1 MKAEGYKRGSIG
13 KRVIRGILLGGLLG
27 IGLCSCGKEKE
38 QDQNGLLTVNV
49 YDSHGSHT
57 GQQEGWYGA
66 ILKTKFNVELE
77 FVESAEQAD
86 LLIGCNE
93 QEETALAGLMER
105 GELLDMEKLLKDSD
119 LMDMEKQ
126 LRDCNRTFSLEGI
139 YAIPTHLSRL
149 SEETPSEEREAS
161 YGIFLDWDRYR
172 QLEYPRIKNRDELLA
187 FLVGGKERSGGKCV
201 GLSLYKGE
209 VGDTIKQ
216 VSQVAAAAGQET
228 FGFVTYKQNVR
239 EGEDILKEGSGF
251 EQAVRW
257 LNEAY
262 RAGVLDTSSA
272 DQNRTKME
280 QKYKEHRVLLTF
292 DGSFREAGYL
302 LAPVENMRPVSFGV
316 DPSGTLQEYVAVKA
330 SAKEPERIVKLVEWL
345 YSAEGIMLGGTDT
358 GMQTAGMMGLTWCMQ
373 EGKPM
378 LTEFGSKVL
387 EGEKLLMPSNWM
399 ELWQNA
405 YQDNAAGILKEI
417 QIPEETKAGEAGT
430 ELQEESGAAGTEAKS
445 QNGEETVQQ
454 KDAVAEEAGTWQEG
468 RSRLSLE
475 PMVSVEVGP
484 SGFPYNRTLWS
495 CYGKEKEQASEDS
508 ISALKADWC
517 SFMEADYEM
526 DYLVKSGRLSVIPA
540 YKSYEAGAEKN
551 TERQSCVKV
560 IEQYLWRLIYAESK
574 EQYEALWADMNHK
587 LSKMGY
593 QELMEADRTLLES
606 R

>member
-13 KRVIRGILLGGLLG
+13 KRIIRGILLGGLLG

-38 QDQNGLLTVNV
+38 QAQNGLLTVNV
-49 YDSHGSHT
+49 YDSHGAHT
-57 GQQEGWYGA
+57 GQQEGWYGE

-126 LRDCNRTFSLEGI
+126 LGDCNRTLSSEGI

-161 YGIFLDWDRYR
+161 YGIFLDWDCYR

-187 FLVGGKERSGGKCV
+187 FLVGEKERSGGKRV

-216 VSQVAAAAGQET
+216 VSQVAAAAGQEV

-239 EGEDILKEGSGF
+239 ESEDILKEGSGF

-262 RAGVLDTSSA
+262 RAGVLDTGSA
-272 DQNRTKME
+272 TQSRTKME

-292 DGSFREAGYL
+292 DGSFREEGYL

-387 EGEKLLMPSNWM
+387 EGEELPMPSNWM
-399 ELWQNA
+399 EIWQNA
-405 YQDNAAGILKEI
+405 YQDSAAGILKEI

-495 CYGKEKEQASEDS
+495 CYGKEKEQASEDN

-526 DYLVKSGRLSVIPA
+526 DYLVKNGRLSVIPA
-540 YKSYEAGAEKN
+540 YKSYEAGAENN
-551 TERQSCVKV
+551 TERQSCIKV
-560 IEQYLWRLIYAESK
+560 IEQYLWRLLYAESK

-587 LSKMGY
+587 LSQMGY
-593 QELMEADRTLLES
+593 QELMEADRELLKS

>member
-13 KRVIRGILLGGLLG
+13 KRIIRGILLGGLLG

-126 LRDCNRTFSLEGI
+126 LRDCNRTLSLEGI

-187 FLVGGKERSGGKCV
+187 FLVEEKERSGGKCV

-387 EGEKLLMPSNWM
+387 EGEELPMPSNWM
-399 ELWQNA
+399 EIWQNA

-430 ELQEESGAAGTEAKS
+430 ELQEESGATGTEAKL

-526 DYLVKSGRLSVIPA
+526 DYLVKNGRLSVIPA

>member
-13 KRVIRGILLGGLLG
+13 KRIIRGILLGGLLG

-49 YDSHGSHT
+49 YDSHGAHT
-57 GQQEGWYGA
+57 GQQEGWYGE

-126 LRDCNRTFSLEGI
+126 LRVCNSTLSSKGI

-161 YGIFLDWDRYR
+161 YGIFLDWDCYR

-187 FLVGGKERSGGKCV
+187 FLVEEKERSGGKRM

-216 VSQVAAAAGQET
+216 VSQVAAAAGQEV

-239 EGEDILKEGSGF
+239 ESEDILNEGSGF

-262 RAGVLDTSSA
+262 RAGVLDTGSA
-272 DQNRTKME
+272 TQSRTKME

-292 DGSFREAGYL
+292 DGSFREEGYL

-387 EGEKLLMPSNWM
+387 EGEELPMPSNWM
-399 ELWQNA
+399 EIWQNA
-405 YQDNAAGILKEI
+405 YQDSAAGILKEI

-430 ELQEESGAAGTEAKS
+430 ELQEESGVTGTEAKS

-517 SFMEADYEM
+517 SFMEANYEM
-526 DYLVKSGRLSVIPA
+526 DYLVKNGRLSVIPA
-540 YKSYEAGAEKN
+540 YKSYEAVAENN
-551 TERQSCVKV
+551 TERQSCIKV
-560 IEQYLWRLIYAESK
+560 IEQYLWRLLYAESK

-587 LSKMGY
+587 LSQMGY
-593 QELMEADRTLLES
+593 QELMEADRELLKS

>member
-13 KRVIRGILLGGLLG
+13 KRIIRGILLGGLLG

-49 YDSHGSHT
+49 YDSHGAHT
-57 GQQEGWYGA
+57 GQQEGWYGE

-126 LRDCNRTFSLEGI
+126 LRDCNSTFSSKGI

-161 YGIFLDWDRYR
+161 YGIFLDWDCYR

-187 FLVGGKERSGGKCV
+187 FLVEEKERSGGKRM

-216 VSQVAAAAGQET
+216 VAQVAAAAGQEV

-239 EGEDILKEGSGF
+239 ESEDILKEGSGF

-272 DQNRTKME
+272 TQSRTKME

-292 DGSFREAGYL
+292 DGSFREEGYL
-302 LAPVENMRPVSFGV
+302 LAPVENMKPVSFGV
-316 DPSGTLQEYVAVKA
+316 DTSGTLQEYVAVKA

-387 EGEKLLMPSNWM
+387 EGEELPMPSNWM
-399 ELWQNA
+399 EIWQNA
-405 YQDNAAGILKEI
+405 YQDSAAGILKEI

-517 SFMEADYEM
+517 SFMEANYEM
-526 DYLVKSGRLSVIPA
+526 DYLVKNGRLSVIPA

-551 TERQSCVKV
+551 TERQSCIKV
-560 IEQYLWRLIYAESK
+560 IEQYLWRLLYAESK

-587 LSKMGY
+587 LSEMEYK
-593 QELMEADRTLLES
+593 ELMEADRELLKS

>member
-13 KRVIRGILLGGLLG
+13 KRIIRGILLGGLLG

-38 QDQNGLLTVNV
+38 QDQNGLLRVNV

-57 GQQEGWYGA
+57 GVQEGWYGA
-66 ILKTKFNVELE
+66 ILKAKFNVEFD

-105 GELLDMEKLLKDSD
+105 GELLDLEKLLKDSD

-126 LRDCNRTFSLEGI
+126 LRECNSTLSSEGI

-187 FLVGGKERSGGKCV
+187 FLVGEKEQSGGKRV

-228 FGFVTYKQNVR
+228 FGFVTYKQNRR
-239 EGEDILKEGSGF
+239 EGEDILKEGSVF

-272 DQNRTKME
+272 SQSRTKME

-292 DGSFREAGYL
+292 DGSFREGGYL

-316 DPSGTLQEYVAVKA
+316 DTSGTLQEYVAVKA

-373 EGKPM
+373 EGKPI

-387 EGEKLLMPSNWM
+387 EGEELPMPSNWM

-405 YQDNAAGILKEI
+405 YQDNAAGLLKEI
-417 QIPEETKAGEAGT
+417 QILEETKAGEAGT
-430 ELQEESGAAGTEAKS
+430 ELQEESGATGTEAKS

-484 SGFPYNRTLWS
+484 SGFPYNCTLWS
-495 CYGKEKEQASEDS
+495 CYGKETEQASEDS

-551 TERQSCVKV
+551 TERQSCIKV

-574 EQYEALWADMNHK
+574 EQYEVLWADMNHK
-587 LSKMGY
+587 LSQMGY
-593 QELMEADRTLLES
+593 QELMEADRALLEN

>member
-13 KRVIRGILLGGLLG
+13 KRIIRGILLGGLLG

-49 YDSHGSHT
+49 YDSHGAHT
-57 GQQEGWYGA
+57 GQQEGWYGE

-126 LRDCNRTFSLEGI
+126 LRVCNSTLSSKGI

-161 YGIFLDWDRYR
+161 YGIFLDWDCYR

-187 FLVGGKERSGGKCV
+187 FLVEEKERSGGKRM

-216 VSQVAAAAGQET
+216 VSQVAAAAGQEV

-239 EGEDILKEGSGF
+239 ESEDILNEGSGF

-262 RAGVLDTSSA
+262 RAGVLDTGSA
-272 DQNRTKME
+272 TQSRTKME

-292 DGSFREAGYL
+292 DGSFREEGYL

-330 SAKEPERIVKLVEWL
+330 SAKEPERIVKLVEGL

-387 EGEKLLMPSNWM
+387 EGEELPMPSNWM
-399 ELWQNA
+399 EIWQNA
-405 YQDNAAGILKEI
+405 YQDSAAGILKEI

-430 ELQEESGAAGTEAKS
+430 ELQEESGVTGTEAKS

-517 SFMEADYEM
+517 SFMEANYEM
-526 DYLVKSGRLSVIPA
+526 DYLVKNGRLSVIPA
-540 YKSYEAGAEKN
+540 YKSYEAVAENN
-551 TERQSCVKV
+551 TERQSCIKV
-560 IEQYLWRLIYAESK
+560 IEQYLWRLLYAESK

-587 LSKMGY
+587 LSQMGY
-593 QELMEADRTLLES
+593 QELMEADRELLKS

>member
-1 MKAEGYKRGSIG
+1 MKAEGYKSGSIG
-13 KRVIRGILLGGLLG
+13 KRIIRGILLGGLLG

-49 YDSHGSHT
+49 YDSHGAHT
-57 GQQEGWYGA
+57 GQQEGWYGE

-126 LRDCNRTFSLEGI
+126 LRDCNRTLSSEGI

-187 FLVGGKERSGGKCV
+187 FLVEEKERSGGKRM

-216 VSQVAAAAGQET
+216 VSQVAAAAGQEV

-239 EGEDILKEGSGF
+239 ESEDILNEGSGF

-262 RAGVLDTSSA
+262 RAGVLDTGSA
-272 DQNRTKME
+272 TQSRTKME

-292 DGSFREAGYL
+292 DGSFREEGYL

-316 DPSGTLQEYVAVKA
+316 DTSGTLQEYVAVKA

-387 EGEKLLMPSNWM
+387 EGEELPMPSNWM

-405 YQDNAAGILKEI
+405 YQDSAAGILKEI

-430 ELQEESGAAGTEAKS
+430 ELQEESGATGTEAKS

-517 SFMEADYEM
+517 SFMEANYEM
-526 DYLVKSGRLSVIPA
+526 DYLVKNGRLSVIPA
-540 YKSYEAGAEKN
+540 YKSYEAGAENN
-551 TERQSCVKV
+551 TERQSCIKV
-560 IEQYLWRLIYAESK
+560 IEQYLWRLLYAESK
-574 EQYEALWADMNHK
+574 EQYEDLWADMNHK
-587 LSKMGY
+587 LSQMGY
-593 QELMEADRTLLES
+593 QELMEADRELLKS

>member
-13 KRVIRGILLGGLLG
+13 KRIIRGILLGGLLG

-38 QDQNGLLTVNV
+38 QDQNGLLRVNV

-57 GQQEGWYGA
+57 GVQEGWYGA
-66 ILKTKFNVELE
+66 ILKAKFNVEFD

-105 GELLDMEKLLKDSD
+105 GELLDLEKLLKDSD

-126 LRDCNRTFSLEGI
+126 LRECNSTLSSEGI

-187 FLVGGKERSGGKCV
+187 FLVGEKERSGGKCV

-228 FGFVTYKQNVR
+228 FGFVTYKQNRR

-272 DQNRTKME
+272 SQSRTKME

-292 DGSFREAGYL
+292 DGSFREEGYL

-316 DPSGTLQEYVAVKA
+316 DTSGTLQEYVAVKA

-345 YSAEGIMLGGTDT
+345 YSAEGIMLSGTDT

-387 EGEKLLMPSNWM
+387 EGEELLMPSNWM

-405 YQDNAAGILKEI
+405 YQDNAAGLLKEI

-430 ELQEESGAAGTEAKS
+430 ELQEERGATGTETKS

-540 YKSYEAGAEKN
+540 YKNYEAGAEKN
-551 TERQSCVKV
+551 TERQSCIKV

-587 LSKMGY
+587 LSQMGY
-593 QELMEADRTLLES
+593 QELMEADRELLKS

>member
-13 KRVIRGILLGGLLG
+13 KRIIRGILLGGLLG

-49 YDSHGSHT
+49 YDSHGAHT
-57 GQQEGWYGA
+57 GQQEGWYGE

-126 LRDCNRTFSLEGI
+126 LRDCNSTLSSEGI

-161 YGIFLDWDRYR
+161 YGIFLDWDCYR

-187 FLVGGKERSGGKCV
+187 FLVEEKERSGGKRM

-216 VSQVAAAAGQET
+216 ASQVAAAAGQET

-239 EGEDILKEGSGF
+239 ESEDILKEGSGF

-262 RAGVLDTSSA
+262 RAGVLDTGSA
-272 DQNRTKME
+272 AQNRTKME

-292 DGSFREAGYL
+292 DGSFREEGYL

-316 DPSGTLQEYVAVKA
+316 DTSGTLQEYVAVKA

-387 EGEKLLMPSNWM
+387 EGEELPMPSNWM

-517 SFMEADYEM
+517 SFMEANYEM
-526 DYLVKSGRLSVIPA
+526 DYLVKNGRLSVIPA

-551 TERQSCVKV
+551 TERQSCIKV
-560 IEQYLWRLIYAESK
+560 IEQYLWRLLYAESK

-587 LSKMGY
+587 LSQMGY
-593 QELMEADRTLLES
+593 QELMEADRELLKS

>member
-1 MKAEGYKRGSIG
+1 MKAEGYKKGSIG
-13 KRVIRGILLGGLLG
+13 KRIIRGILLGGLLG

-57 GQQEGWYGA
+57 GVQEGWYGA

-126 LRDCNRTFSLEGI
+126 LRDCNRTLSLEGI

-187 FLVGGKERSGGKCV
+187 FLVEEKERSGGKCV

-316 DPSGTLQEYVAVKA
+316 DTSGTLQEYVAVKA

-378 LTEFGSKVL
+378 LTEVGSKVL
-387 EGEKLLMPSNWM
+387 EGEELPMPSNWM
-399 ELWQNA
+399 EIWQNA

-430 ELQEESGAAGTEAKS
+430 ELQEESGATGTEAKS

>member
-13 KRVIRGILLGGLLG
+13 KRIIRGILLGGLLG

-38 QDQNGLLTVNV
+38 QAQNGLLTVNV

-57 GQQEGWYGA
+57 GVQEGWYGA

-126 LRDCNRTFSLEGI
+126 LRDCNRTLSLEGI

-187 FLVGGKERSGGKCV
+187 FLVGEKERSGGKCV

-387 EGEKLLMPSNWM
+387 EGEKLPMPSNWM

-417 QIPEETKAGEAGT
+417 QIPEETKAGEVGT
-430 ELQEESGAAGTEAKS
+430 ELQEESGATGAEAKS

-587 LSKMGY
+587 LSQMGY

>member
-13 KRVIRGILLGGLLG
+13 KRIIRGILLGGLLG

-38 QDQNGLLTVNV
+38 QNQNGLLTVNV

-126 LRDCNRTFSLEGI
+126 LRDCNRTLSLEGI

-187 FLVGGKERSGGKCV
+187 FLVGEKERSGGKCV

-272 DQNRTKME
+272 AQNRTKME
-280 QKYKEHRVLLTF
+280 QKYKGHRVLLTF
-292 DGSFREAGYL
+292 DGSFREEGYL
-302 LAPVENMRPVSFGV
+302 LAPVENMRLVSFGV

-387 EGEKLLMPSNWM
+387 EGEELPMPSNWM

-430 ELQEESGAAGTEAKS
+430 ELQEESDATGTEAKS

-526 DYLVKSGRLSVIPA
+526 DYLVKNGRLSVIPA

-551 TERQSCVKV
+551 TERQSCIKV
-560 IEQYLWRLIYAESK
+560 IEQYLWRLLYAESK

>member
-1 MKAEGYKRGSIG
+1 
-13 KRVIRGILLGGLLG
+13 
-27 IGLCSCGKEKE
+27 
-38 QDQNGLLTVNV
+38 
-49 YDSHGSHT
+49 
-57 GQQEGWYGA
+57 
-66 ILKTKFNVELE
+66 
-77 FVESAEQAD
+77 
-86 LLIGCNE
+86 
-93 QEETALAGLMER
+93 
-105 GELLDMEKLLKDSD
+105 
-119 LMDMEKQ
+119 
-126 LRDCNRTFSLEGI
+126 
-139 YAIPTHLSRL
+139 
-149 SEETPSEEREAS
+149 
-161 YGIFLDWDRYR
+161 
-172 QLEYPRIKNRDELLA
+172 
-187 FLVGGKERSGGKCV
+187 
-201 GLSLYKGE
+201 
-209 VGDTIKQ
+209 
-216 VSQVAAAAGQET
+216 
-228 FGFVTYKQNVR
+228 
-239 EGEDILKEGSGF
+239 
-251 EQAVRW
+251 
-257 LNEAY
+257 
-262 RAGVLDTSSA
+262 
-272 DQNRTKME
+272 
-280 QKYKEHRVLLTF
+280 
-292 DGSFREAGYL
+292 
-302 LAPVENMRPVSFGV
+302 
-316 DPSGTLQEYVAVKA
+316 
-330 SAKEPERIVKLVEWL
+330 
-345 YSAEGIMLGGTDT
+345 
-358 GMQTAGMMGLTWCMQ
+358 
-373 EGKPM
+373 M

-387 EGEKLLMPSNWM
+387 EGEELPMPSNWM
-399 ELWQNA
+399 EIWQNA

-430 ELQEESGAAGTEAKS
+430 ELQEESGATGTEAKS

-526 DYLVKSGRLSVIPA
+526 DYLVKNGRLSVIPA

>member
-13 KRVIRGILLGGLLG
+13 KRIIRGILLGGLLG

-49 YDSHGSHT
+49 YDSHGAHT
-57 GQQEGWYGA
+57 GQQEGWYGE

-126 LRDCNRTFSLEGI
+126 LRVCNSTLSSKGI

-161 YGIFLDWDRYR
+161 YGIFLDWDCYR

-187 FLVGGKERSGGKCV
+187 FLVEEKERSGGKRM

-216 VSQVAAAAGQET
+216 VSQVAAAAGQEV

-239 EGEDILKEGSGF
+239 ESEDILKEGSGF

-262 RAGVLDTSSA
+262 RAGVLDTGSA
-272 DQNRTKME
+272 TQSRTKME

-292 DGSFREAGYL
+292 DGSFREEGYL

-387 EGEKLLMPSNWM
+387 EGEELPMPSNWM

-430 ELQEESGAAGTEAKS
+430 ELQEESGATGTEAKS

-454 KDAVAEEAGTWQEG
+454 KDAVAEAAGTWQEG

-508 ISALKADWC
+508 VSALKADWC

-540 YKSYEAGAEKN
+540 YKRYEAGAENN
-551 TERQSCVKV
+551 TERQSCIKV
-560 IEQYLWRLIYAESK
+560 IEQYLWRLLYAESK

-587 LSKMGY
+587 LSEMGY
-593 QELMEADRTLLES
+593 QELMRADRALLES

>member
-13 KRVIRGILLGGLLG
+13 KRIIRGILLGGLLG

-49 YDSHGSHT
+49 YDSHGAHT
-57 GQQEGWYGA
+57 GQQEGWYGE

-126 LRDCNRTFSLEGI
+126 LRVCNSTLSSKGI

-161 YGIFLDWDRYR
+161 YGIFLDWDCYR

-187 FLVGGKERSGGKCV
+187 FLVEEKERSGGKRM

-216 VSQVAAAAGQET
+216 VSQVAAAAGQEV

-239 EGEDILKEGSGF
+239 ESEDILKEGSGF

-262 RAGVLDTSSA
+262 RAGVLDTGSA
-272 DQNRTKME
+272 TQSRTKME

-292 DGSFREAGYL
+292 DGSFREEGYL

-387 EGEKLLMPSNWM
+387 EGEELPMPSNWM
-399 ELWQNA
+399 EIWQNA
-405 YQDNAAGILKEI
+405 YQDSAAGILKEI

-430 ELQEESGAAGTEAKS
+430 ELQEESGATGTEAKS

-508 ISALKADWC
+508 ISALKADWR
-517 SFMEADYEM
+517 SFMEANYEM
-526 DYLVKSGRLSVIPA
+526 DYLVKNGRLSVIPA
-540 YKSYEAGAEKN
+540 YKSYEAGAENN
-551 TERQSCVKV
+551 TERQSCIKV
-560 IEQYLWRLIYAESK
+560 IEQYLWRLLYAESK
-574 EQYEALWADMNHK
+574 EQYEDLWADMNHK
-587 LSKMGY
+587 LSQMGY
-593 QELMEADRTLLES
+593 QELMEADRELLKS

>member
-13 KRVIRGILLGGLLG
+13 KRIIRGILLGGLLG

-57 GQQEGWYGA
+57 GQQEGWYGE

-126 LRDCNRTFSLEGI
+126 LRDCNSTLSSKGI
-139 YAIPTHLSRL
+139 YVIPTHLSRL

-161 YGIFLDWDRYR
+161 YGIFLDWDCYR

-187 FLVGGKERSGGKCV
+187 FLVEEKERSGGKRM

-209 VGDTIKQ
+209 VGDTINQ
-216 VSQVAAAAGQET
+216 VAQVAAAAGHEA

-239 EGEDILKEGSGF
+239 ESEDISNEGSGF

-272 DQNRTKME
+272 TQSRTKME

-292 DGSFREAGYL
+292 DGSFREEGYL
-302 LAPVENMRPVSFGV
+302 LAPVENMKPVSFGV
-316 DPSGTLQEYVAVKA
+316 DTSGTLQEYVAVKA

-387 EGEKLLMPSNWM
+387 EGEELPMPSNWM
-399 ELWQNA
+399 EIWQNA
-405 YQDNAAGILKEI
+405 YQDSAAGILKEI
-417 QIPEETKAGEAGT
+417 QIPEETKEGEAGT
-430 ELQEESGAAGTEAKS
+430 ELQEESGATGTEAKS

-517 SFMEADYEM
+517 SFMEANYEM
-526 DYLVKSGRLSVIPA
+526 DYLVKNGRLSVIPA

-551 TERQSCVKV
+551 TERQSCIKV
-560 IEQYLWRLIYAESK
+560 IEQYLWRLLYAESK

-587 LSKMGY
+587 LSQMGY
-593 QELMEADRTLLES
+593 QELMEADRELLKS